1 MDFPIQSL
9 MDEEKAEAWVLDH
22 FHPQGLSCPKC
33 QASVSEARNFR
44 KTETSGLIVYRCKHC
59 ESIYNL
65 YTGTVFAGTQ
75 FRPPAVVLL
84 LRGIC
89 QGVSSSQLSRELGI
103 SRPKVLSIRRKLQV
117 SAEQLQPQ
125 DALPDAAVETDEMFQ
140 NAGEKGDPHKD
151 ASDPPRR
158 RGNKRK
164 GHGNP
169 YENDRPPIVGTKG
182 RESGLLRLRLVH
194 QTDSATL
201 SEHVHSFTLPTTTV
215 YTDGWRGYNRI
226 DRAHMIVCHKD
237 GEWARDEDGDGI
249 YETHT
254 NTIEGVWTTLRN
266 FLRPFR
272 GVHKKFLAG
281 YIAIAEFIM
290 NLKSV
295 SVDFISKLVK
305 STYS

>member
-75 FRPPAVVLL
+75 FRPPEVVLL

-103 SRPKVLSIRRKLQV
+103 SRPTVLSIRRKLQV

-140 NAGEKGDPHKD
+140 NAGEKGDPHRD

-158 RGNKRK
+158 RGNKRR
-164 GHGNP
+164 GHGT
-169 YENDRPPIVGTKG
+169 YANDRPPIVGTKG
-182 RESGLLRLRLVH
+182 RESGLLRLRLAH
-194 QTDSATL
+194 HTDSATL
-201 SEHVHSFTLPTTTV
+201 SAHVHQFTLPTTTV

-226 DRAHMIVCHKD
+226 DRIHAIVCHKD
-237 GEWARDEDGDGI
+237 GEWARDADGDGI

-305 STYS
+305 GTYS